1 MHLGMP
7 ELLEFYRAHRQEP
20 ALVLATITAT
30 EGSTYRKTG
39 AMLLASADGGF
50 AGLISGGCL
59 EGDLMHHVRRVFETG
74 EALTVDYDMSAGD
87 DLVWNL
93 GLGCDGVIHL
103 LLQRLE
109 RNAGLAVFERIDRAH
124 RERKAVLLAVASD
137 PAAAPRG
144 ALGLVDAGGAT
155 AGDSG
160 LCNMLELHAKPWPDW
175 RTKAVRAGSE
185 GVAGG
190 ALLVHVP
197 APTRVLIC
205 GAGPDALPLARILD
219 ELDWEVVVADHR
231 ADFAR
236 PERFPRRCRVVHT
249 RPRALAEQ
257 VDVDQFDAALV
268 MSHHLENDAEYLRRL
283 AQSPPRYIGLLGPAA
298 RKERLREMADCPS
311 LTLHGPA
318 GLDIGS
324 ELPGSIALSIAAE
337 MHAVLNDRDGRSLE
351 VVNDG

>member
-7 ELLEFYRAHRQEP
+7 ELLEFCSARREEP

-39 AMLLASADGGF
+39 AMLLASADGDF

-74 EALTVDYDMSAGD
+74 EALAVDYDMSAGD

-109 RNAGLAVFERIDRAH
+109 REDGLAVFEQVGRAH
-124 RERKAVLLAVASD
+124 RERKAVMIAVATD
-137 PAAAPRG
+137 PVATPRG
-144 ALGLVDAGGAT
+144 ALGLVDADGAK
-155 AGDSG
+155 AGDKDLCG
-160 LCNMLELHAKPWPDW
+160 LLERHATTWPDW
-175 RTKAVRAGSE
+175 RTRVVKTSPE
-185 GVAGG
+185 EP
-190 ALLVHVP
+190 ALLISVP

-231 ADFAR
+231 AEFAR
-236 PERFPRRCRVVHT
+236 PDRFPRRCEVVHT

-257 VDVDQFDAALV
+257 VTVDHLDAALV

-283 AQSPPRYIGLLGPAA
+283 AEKPPRYVGLLGPAA
-298 RKERLREMADCPS
+298 RKQRLREMADCPS
-311 LTLHGPA
+311 LVLYGPA

-324 ELPGSIALSIAAE
+324 ELPASIALSIAAE
-337 MHAVLNDRDGRSLE
+337 MHAVLNGRDGRSLE
-351 VVNDG
+351 VMNDV

>member
-109 RNAGLAVFERIDRAH
+109 RNAGLAVLEQIDRAH
-124 RERKAVLLAVASD
+124 RERKAVLLAVVSD

-144 ALGLVDAGGAT
+144 ALGLVDADGAT
-155 AGDSG
+155 AGDSILSG
-160 LCNMLELHAKPWPDW
+160 LLERHAKPWPDW
-175 RTKAVRAGSE
+175 RTRVVKSGS
-185 GVAGG
+185 GVGP

-219 ELDWEVVVADHR
+219 ELDWEVVVVDHR

-236 PERFPRRCRVVHT
+236 PERFPRRCRVVHS

-257 VDVDQFDAALV
+257 VAVDQFDGALV

-283 AQSPPRYIGLLGPAA
+283 AAQPPRYLGLLGPAA
-298 RKERLREMADCPS
+298 RKERLREMANCPS
-311 LTLHGPA
+311 LTIHGPA

-324 ELPGSIALSIAAE
+324 ELPASIALSIAAE
-337 MHAVLNDRDGRSLE
+337 MHAVLNGRDGRSLE
-351 VVNDG
+351 CMSND